1 VTQKNGTRGAQ
12 RWRRRRWRRRAAAE
26 NRLDEAETEEG
37 ERERERER
45 EKRREVETGGPK
57 RAKSAARRVRGRNYR
72 GLSVA
77 YGAQRTLM
85 ESS

>member
-1 VTQKNGTRGAQ
+1 V
-12 RWRRRRWRRRAAAE
+12 AE
-26 NRLDEAETEEG
+26 ESGGGKPTGRSRDG
-37 ERERERER
+37 GRRERERER